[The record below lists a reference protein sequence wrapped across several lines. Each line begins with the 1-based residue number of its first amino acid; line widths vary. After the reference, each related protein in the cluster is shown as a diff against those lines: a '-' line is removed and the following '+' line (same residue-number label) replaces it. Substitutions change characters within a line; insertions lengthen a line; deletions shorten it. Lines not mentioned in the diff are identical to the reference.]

1 MPLVEM
7 GECYLEPFA
16 AASLAVLEGWP
27 AGPPATKLKL
37 TARAGPVENV
47 LKYFHKTIYWR
58 RISL

>member
-16 AASLAVLEGWP
+16 AASLAVFGGLAGW
-27 AGPPATKLKL
+27 
-37 TARAGPVENV
+37 TARHQADRRGGAVENV